1 MTRTAPFV
9 DDLSSL
15 QALDRFARDLQ
26 RQVAIR
32 FCVGRADRALLTG
45 DRKMVN
51 AAINEGA
58 AITAIQIEIVTG
70 QQVVPI
76 NGDVI
81 AKVYAEDS
89 AQPTDGRCQSMF
101 REYPLQPL
109 LQYSSQAV
117 KFAIDLT
124 VAAPENFGR
133 GDGRG
138 AGVRMRVIGSGD
150 QDAARWVRR
159 VE

>member
-26 RQVAIR
+26 RPADIR

-45 DRKMVN
+45 YRKMVN

-58 AITAIQIEIVTG
+58 AITAIQSEIVTG

-76 NGDVI
+76 NGDVV
-81 AKVYAEDS
+81 AKIDAEDS
-89 AQPTDGRCQSMF
+89 AQPADGSRQSMF
-101 REYPLQPL
+101 GEYSFQPL
-109 LQYSSQAV
+109 LQHRSQAV

-124 VAAPENFGR
+124 VAAPENFEC
-133 GDGRG
+133 GDGRD

-150 QDAARWVRR
+150 QDAARRVRR